1 MKTVISEKE
10 KKVEELLG
18 VLDKDIEYL
27 ELSLSSL
34 NELRSM
40 VIKRDDALLGR
51 LLEII
56 QQRSGCYRGHELSRE
71 SLRKELAVIFC
82 CSSEEMTLSR
92 LEIEEELAVEL
103 REQIT
108 AKKERLSFLAGQ
120 LKNEHKAT
128 FYLLSEC
135 TRINKMLLHGMLDF
149 GGPGT
154 VSYNSNGTA
163 SKQADT
169 SFINMRF

>member
-1 MKTVISEKE
+1 MKTVMSEKE
-10 KKVEELLG
+10 KKVGQLLG
-18 VLDKDIEYL
+18 ALDKDIEYL

-34 NELRSM
+34 NELRGM
-40 VIKRDDALLGR
+40 VIKRDDALLGG

-71 SLRKELAVIFC
+71 NLRKELALIYGCGF
-82 CSSEEMTLSR
+82 EEMTLSR
-92 LEIEEELAVEL
+92 LEIEEELAVGL
-103 REQIT
+103 REQIS
-108 AKKERLSFLAGQ
+108 AKKGRLSFLAGQ

-135 TRINKMLLHGMLDF
+135 ARINKMLLHGMLDL

-163 SKQADT
+163 SKQTDT
-169 SFINMRF
+169 NFINMRF